1 VVASACPHQHE
12 VTFWKHCPFTS
23 TSISCCS
30 ITSVEGRSSRILS
43 IRDQSVG
50 RSLAPRR
57 TILSPMADARG
68 HDGFYPLLR
77 QVPLDQAQP
86 LHLSSRFQYPALDRS
101 DLTPYLQF
109 CKFHDFTATMA
120 SNSGEVDMETFQR
133 LSDNYQ
139 PDVQVRYFSNYKSLL
154 AGPNIDRHLS
164 SATNCRS
171 KL

>member
-1 VVASACPHQHE
+1 LEA
-12 VTFWKHCPFTS
+12 
-23 TSISCCS
+23 
-30 ITSVEGRSSRILS
+30 LS
-43 IRDQSVG
+43 LDEHFN
-50 RSLAPRR
+50 LALFDHIGRR
-57 TILSPMADARG
+57 TIKPHSFDPWSISGAVLAPPRTTLSPMADDCG
-68 HDGFYPLLR
+68 HDGFYPVLR

-86 LHLSSRFQYPALDRS
+86 LPLSSRFQYPALDRS
-101 DLTPYLQF
+101 DLTRCLQF

-139 PDVQVRYFSNYKSLL
+139 PDVQVRSFSNYKSFL
-154 AGPNIDRHLS
+154 AGPNIDRDLS